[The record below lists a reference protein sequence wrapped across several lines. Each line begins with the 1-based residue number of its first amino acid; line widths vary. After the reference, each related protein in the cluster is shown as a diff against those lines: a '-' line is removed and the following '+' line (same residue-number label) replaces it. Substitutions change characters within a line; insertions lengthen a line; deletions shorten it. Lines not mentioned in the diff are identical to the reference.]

1 MTPRKLLPVVGMLFV
16 SACAP
21 SINAVARQASKAAV
35 DEGTEQITEEDTQ
48 NSLREAANDPDI
60 QAATKAMTDHVAE
73 GVLKALE
80 SDRAHQ
86 QLTGLTKTITQSAV
100 QQLVAALGA
109 PQTRAQLVGLTNAI
123 TEAAL
128 QQAARSMQTE
138 LRPAVQAMIRDDVG
152 QGLAAAL
159 HSQLQ
164 PALGQTAQ
172 TVAYNAVIGAND
184 GLGRAWAGSDGLSAD
199 LRDSGE
205 QGVGLMGLVLTAMGL
220 FALMLVAGAVM
231 MVARARRT
239 RHEVARLENATL
251 LLATA
256 MRTQPGEAHQNEEL
270 LRVVQQALE
279 HNAERSGRHRI
290 ADALKLRKSG

>member
-1 MTPRKLLPVVGMLFV
+1 MTPHKLLPIVGLLLV

-21 SINAVARQASKAAV
+21 SVNAAARQASKAAV
-35 DEGTEQITEEDTQ
+35 DEGAEQITREDTQ
-48 NSLREAANDPDI
+48 DSLRQAASDPDV
-60 QAATKAMTDHVAE
+60 QAATREMTDQIAE

-80 SDRAHQ
+80 SDRAHAQ
-86 QLTGLTKTITQSAV
+86 ISGLTKAITQTAV

-109 PQTRAQLVGLTNAI
+109 PQTRAQLVGLTEAV

-138 LRPAVQAMIRDDVG
+138 LRPAVRTMIREDVG
-152 QGLAAAL
+152 QGMAAAL
-159 HSQLQ
+159 NAQLQ
-164 PALGQTAQ
+164 PALGRTAQ
-172 TVAYNAVIGAND
+172 TVAYNAVIGVND
-184 GLGRAWAGSDGLSAD
+184 GLGRAWAGSDGMSAG

-205 QGVGLMGLVLTAMGL
+205 GGFGLLWLVLSMMGLCSV
-220 FALMLVAGAVM
+220 MLVAGAVM

-256 MRTQPGEAHQNEEL
+256 MRTPPGEGPQSEEL

-290 ADALKLRKSG
+290 IDALKLRKSG

>member
-1 MTPRKLLPVVGMLFV
+1 MTPRKLLPVAGLLLV

-21 SINAVARQASKAAV
+21 SINAAARQASKAAV
-35 DEGTEQITEEDTQ
+35 DEGTEQIAKEDTQ
-48 NSLREAANDPDI
+48 ESLRAAASDPDV

-73 GVLKALE
+73 GVLQALE
-80 SDRAHQ
+80 SERAHE
-86 QLTGLTKTITQSAV
+86 QLSGLTRAITQSAA

-109 PQTRAQLVGLTNAI
+109 PQTRAQLIGLTNAV

-138 LRPAVQAMIRDDVG
+138 LRPALQTMIREDVG
-152 QGLAAAL
+152 QGMAAAL
-159 HSQLQ
+159 NSQLQ

-184 GLGRAWAGSDGLSAD
+184 GLGRAWAGSDGMSAD
-199 LRDSGE
+199 LRDAGE
-205 QGVGLMGLVLTAMGL
+205 GGFGLLWLALTVMGL

-256 MRTQPGEAHQNEEL
+256 MRTPPGESHQNEEL

-290 ADALKLRKSG
+290 VDALKLRKSG